1 MSYQC
6 LGPSSE
12 VTKKGLRMGTS
23 VFSRLTA
30 RLVVFTLALAFFA
43 VALSTSAPN
52 ASASSALSWTTEMPM
67 GADIAQAVVVGAA
80 NGTVYVM
87 GGVFTIAYSEVAT
100 AYAYDPDTGGWRVL
114 APMLYAAR
122 GAAGAMGLDGK
133 VYVFGGASGSSYT
146 QIYDPVANSWSLGA
160 AMLDGAWEA
169 KAATVT
175 NGTIWVVGGEG
186 VSAGYA
192 QLYDSAANTWSVG
205 KPAPVAVECGAMVS
219 VGDDLYYSGGGVA
232 DYTATTNFYMY
243 DASAG
248 NWVTTLQTMPI
259 ARAAQAMAV
268 GVDGLIYV
276 IGGATDAFNSGDAFS
291 SVSVYDPATDAW
303 SAAASMDNARKYLGA
318 TVTPDGRIMSLGGND
333 ASSVFDVV
341 ESLQLYLFSYTID
354 LSATSARAGEPVLLK
369 LDAQFTYIDEISS
382 ELTYY
387 LVSDADG
394 TIYSPASVEIPTDAP
409 AAITVNV
416 PELAPPGDYR
426 VVVFSW
432 VVFGVNAV
440 ELVENVE
447 LPLVVTPSPA
457 AVDALIADLEAQL
470 ADLQAALA
478 SDDANVT
485 AISMQVAIM
494 QAKLDGI
501 ISGMAAAGAQ
511 QTAAMAALNATL
523 ADLQSQLDDFQEQIN
538 RVEDKADTAGTYG
551 MVTLVL
557 VIIVIVLIALM
568 VMMSRKKP

>member
-1 MSYQC
+1 M
-6 LGPSSE
+6 
-12 VTKKGLRMGTS
+12 
-23 VFSRLTA
+23 TA
-30 RLVVFTLALAFFA
+30 RLVVFALALAFLA
-43 VALSTSAPN
+43 VALSTSAPI
-52 ASASSALSWTTEMPM
+52 ASASSALSWTTETPM
-67 GADIAQAVVVGAA
+67 GADVAQAVVVGAA

-87 GGVFTIAYSEVAT
+87 GGVSTIAYSPVAT
-100 AYAYDPDTGGWRVL
+100 AYAYDPDTGGWSVL
-114 APMLYAAR
+114 APMLYGTR

-133 VYVFGGASGSSYT
+133 VYVFGGAGGSSYT
-146 QIYDPVANSWSLGA
+146 QIYDPVGNSWSLGA

-169 KAATVT
+169 KGATVT

-186 VSAGYA
+186 VPDGYA
-192 QLYDSAANTWSVG
+192 QLYDPVADTWSVG

-219 VGDDLYYSGGGVA
+219 IGDDLYYSGGDIG

-248 NWVTTLQTMPI
+248 NWVTTLHTMPI

-268 GVDGLIYV
+268 GADGLIYV
-276 IGGATDAFNSGDAFS
+276 IGGASSAGNTGPGFS
-291 SVSVYDPATDAW
+291 SVSVYHPATDAW
-303 SAAASMDNARKYLGA
+303 STAASMDTARKYLGA
-318 TVTPDGRIMSLGGND
+318 TVTPDGRILALGGND

-341 ESLQLYLFSYTID
+341 ESLQSYLFSYTIG
-354 LSATSARAGEPVLLK
+354 LSATSVRAGEPVLLT
-369 LDAQFTYIDEISS
+369 LDAQFTNIDEISS

-394 TIYSPASVEIPTDAP
+394 TIYSPASVDIPTDAP

-426 VVVFSW
+426 VVVFRW
-432 VVFGVNAV
+432 VVFGENAV

-447 LPLVVTPSPA
+447 LPLVVTAGPA

-470 ADLQAALA
+470 ADLQATLA

-485 AISMQVAIM
+485 MISMQVAIM

-501 ISGMAAAGAQ
+501 ISGMTALGAEQ
-511 QTAAMAALNATL
+511 SAAMVALNATL
-523 ADLQSQLDDFQEQIN
+523 ANLQLQLDAFQEQIN
-538 RVEDKADTAGTYG
+538 RVEDKADTAGMYG
-551 MVTLVL
+551 IVTMVL
-557 VIIVIVLIALM
+557 VIIIIVLVGLM
-568 VMMSRKKP
+568 IMMARKRMPAPPAP